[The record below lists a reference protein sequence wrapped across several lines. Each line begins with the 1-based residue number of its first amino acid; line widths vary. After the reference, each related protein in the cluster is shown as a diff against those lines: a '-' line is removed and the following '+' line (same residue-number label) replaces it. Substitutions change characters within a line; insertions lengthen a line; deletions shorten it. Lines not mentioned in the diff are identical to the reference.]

1 MLHLEKN
8 LKLKRPTTYFL
19 SGDEGVDDEYYINEI
34 IGIEEFTY
42 EDWIGNV
49 TRKEKKK
56 DE

>member
-1 MLHLEKN
+1 MNDKP
-8 LKLKRPTTYFL
+8 KRPKDTFL
-19 SGDEGVDDEYYINEI
+19 FSGDEGVTDEYYINEI